1 MLKNCFIYRHDSI
14 AIAYKW
20 KKSLS
25 FKQVQ
30 LIDEG
35 CKDYYKYIGYEP
47 VGSQQ
52 ELSDPNNYHRTTLIP
67 LTKSLIYKT
76 RLRPDFLF

>member
-1 MLKNCFIYRHDSI
+1 LLFIYRRDSV
-14 AIAYKW
+14 ATAYKW
-20 KKSLS
+20 KKSLP

-47 VGSQQ
+47 VASEQ
-52 ELSDPNNYHRTTLIP
+52 ELSDPSNYHRTRLTPLI
-67 LTKSLIYKT
+67 
-76 RLRPDFLF
+76 

>member
-1 MLKNCFIYRHDSI
+1 
-14 AIAYKW
+14 
-20 KKSLS
+20 LS
-25 FKQVQ
+25 FKQVR

-47 VGSQQ
+47 VASEQ

-67 LTKSLIYKT
+67 LI
-76 RLRPDFLF
+76 